1 MKFVYALLLS
11 SVLLQA
17 ADPQSKK
24 KAPAAAASPSAPKS
38 APAPAAAPQRLEI
51 PKGAVEQ
58 DPGRFFYTDADG
70 KKWIYVRTPFGVS
83 RTEDRSTAAAVA
95 APATAR
101 PADPFANVKITESNG
116 IVVFERP
123 TGFGTSKWQKKKSEL
138 TPEEAAA
145 LRRSNEST
153 GTPVATTDASKKQDR

>member
-11 SVLLQA
+11 TVLLQA

-24 KAPAAAASPSAPKS
+24 KAPAPAAAPAAAPS
-38 APAPAAAPQRLEI
+38 APAPAAPPQRLEI

-58 DPGRFFYTDADG
+58 DPGRFFYTDAEG

-83 RTEDRSTAAAVA
+83 RLEDKSAVRTDAPTAARA
-95 APATAR
+95 
-101 PADPFANVKITESNG
+101 ADPFANVKITEKNG

-138 TPEEAAA
+138 TPEENAA
-145 LRRSNEST
+145 LRRSNET
-153 GTPVATTDASKKQDR
+153 TTTPMPNTDASKKQDR